1 MTLPSSDI
9 IAILPALIL
18 LGYASLLL
26 LVDLF
31 IPDTHKRW
39 TGWLALVGLAASGL
53 ALLGWPG
60 GGRLEAFN
68 GMLIADGFAAFL
80 IVTTLATAAL
90 SIVIA
95 MNYLPRTGLDRGEFY
110 VLLLFTVAG
119 MMFMA
124 QAGDLIVVFLSL
136 ELLSI
141 PLYILSGFA
150 RPKPASEESAMKYF
164 LLGSFASAFL
174 VYGVALVYGA
184 TQTTNLAGVLAAV
197 QATVQAGTSGT
208 FGLMIIGVGLVLVG
222 LSFKVAV
229 VPFHMW
235 TPDVY
240 DGAPSVVTA
249 FMSIGAKAG
258 GFAALLRVFV
268 EAFPGLAPQ
277 WALPVAV
284 IAALTMILGNFAA
297 IAQTNIKRMLAYSSV
312 AHAGYI
318 LMGLV
323 AAASPAAGLRGFAV
337 GASLFYIL
345 AYAITNLGTWAV
357 VMAVER
363 AEGEGLALQDY
374 AGLGQ
379 RRPGLALAMAL
390 FMLSLTGLP
399 PTVGFIGKFYV
410 FRAALDAGY
419 LWLALVGV
427 LTSLVSAYYY
437 LRIVIIMYMQPGEG
451 RALSRPSLNIAVALT
466 AIATFIF
473 GLLPGPLM
481 ALATNTMF
489 GLPK

>member
-1 MTLPSSDI
+1 MTLPAADFN
-9 IAILPALIL
+9 AILPALIM
-18 LGYASLLL
+18 LGYACVLL
-26 LVDLF
+26 LVDLL
-31 IPDTHKRW
+31 IPENRKQW
-39 TGWLALVGLAASGL
+39 TGWLALVGLAAAGL
-53 ALLGWPG
+53 ALLAWPG

-80 IVTTLATAAL
+80 IVTTLVTAGL
-90 SIVIA
+90 SVLLA
-95 MNYLPRTGLDRGEFY
+95 MNYLPRQGLHRGEFY

-119 MMFMA
+119 MMLMA
-124 QAGDLIVVFLSL
+124 QAGDLIVVFLAL

-150 RPKPASEESAMKYF
+150 RPKLASEESAMKYF

-184 TQTTNLAGVLAAV
+184 TGTTSLAGVLEAV
-197 QATVQAGTSGT
+197 QAGAASGGT
-208 FGLMIIGVGLVLVG
+208 FGLLTIGVGLVLVG
-222 LSFKVAV
+222 LGFKVAV

-249 FMSIGAKAG
+249 FMSVGAKAG

-268 EAFPGLAPQ
+268 EAFPGLADQ

-284 IAALTMILGNFAA
+284 IAALTMILGNVAA
-297 IAQTNIKRMLAYSSV
+297 IAQNNIKRMLAYSSV

-318 LMGLV
+318 LMGL
-323 AAASPAAGLRGFAV
+323 AAASAADPGVRELAV
-337 GASLFYIL
+337 SGSLFYVL
-345 AYAITNLGTWAV
+345 AYALTNLGTWAV

-363 AEGEGLALQDY
+363 TEGEGLALSDY

-410 FRAALDAGY
+410 FRAALDAGL

-427 LTSLVSAYYY
+427 ITSLVSAYYY
-437 LRIVIIMYMQPGEG
+437 LRVVIIMYMQAGEG
-451 RALSRPSLNIAVALT
+451 RALSRPVLNVAVALT
-466 AIATFIF
+466 ALATFIF
-473 GLLPGPLM
+473 GIIPDPLLR
-481 ALATNTMF
+481 LASNTIYGMVR
-489 GLPK
+489 

>member
-1 MTLPSSDI
+1 MTSIDLT
-9 IAILPALIL
+9 AILPALIL
-18 LGYASLLL
+18 LGYACFLL
-26 LVDLF
+26 LVDLV
-31 IPDTHKRW
+31 IPDDRKRW
-39 TGWLALVGLAASGL
+39 TAWLALVGLLASGL

-90 SIVIA
+90 SIVLA
-95 MNYLPRTGLDRGEFY
+95 VNYLPRQGLHRGEFY
-110 VLLLFTVAG
+110 VLLLITVAG
-119 MMFMA
+119 MMLMA
-124 QAGDLIVVFLSL
+124 QAGDLIVVFLAL

-141 PLYILSGFA
+141 PLYVLSGFA
-150 RPKPASEESAMKYF
+150 RPKTASEESAMKYF

-184 TQTTNLAGVLAAV
+184 TGTTNLAGVMAAV
-197 QATVQAGTSGT
+197 ETTVQAGTSGQ
-208 FGLMIIGVGLVLVG
+208 FGLMMMGVGLVLVG
-222 LSFKVAV
+222 LAFKVAV

-258 GFAALLRVFV
+258 GFAALLRVFT
-268 EAFPGLAPQ
+268 EAFPGLADQ
-277 WALPVAV
+277 WALPVAI
-284 IAALTMILGNFAA
+284 IAALTMTWGNVAA
-297 IAQTNIKRMLAYSSV
+297 IAQSNIKRMLAYSSV

-318 LMGLV
+318 LMAL
-323 AAASPAAGLRGFAV
+323 AAAGSEKAGVRDLAV
-337 GASLFYIL
+337 GGALFYVL

-363 AEGEGLALQDY
+363 TEGEGLALSDY

-379 RRPGLALAMAL
+379 RRPGLALAMAI

-410 FRAALDAGY
+410 FRAALDAG
-419 LWLALVGV
+419 LVWLALVGV
-427 LTSLVSAYYY
+427 ITSLVSAYYY
-437 LRIVIIMYMQPGEG
+437 LRLVIIMFMQPGEG
-451 RALSRPSLNIAVALT
+451 RALSRPALNLAVGLT
-466 AIATFIF
+466 AVATFIF
-473 GLLPGPLM
+473 GLAPDPLLR
-481 ALATNTMF
+481 LATNTMH
-489 GLPK
+489 GLIR